1 MALHR
6 ITLSAVLLLGLPV
19 AGALAADL
27 GASGGFAASGYG
39 AYAAGPATTDVYEFV
54 GQDPVYVR
62 DINRPWL
69 NRHYFPGAD
78 RIPVSG
84 RLEVLPPKR
93 RGGPPEDFYRSW
105 STPPGYSE
113 IPPPVRLLRRRQF
126 EPMPDDAPQK

>member
-1 MALHR
+1 MTLHR
-6 ITLSAVLLLGLPV
+6 ITLSIVLLFGLS
-19 AGALAADL
+19 ASGALAADL
-27 GASGGFAASGYG
+27 AAGNGSSLSYGQG
-39 AYAAGPATTDVYEFV
+39 AYVSGPATTGIYEFV

-84 RLEVLPPKR
+84 RLEVLPKR
-93 RGGPPEDFYRSW
+93 RSGPPEDYFRDW

-113 IPPPVRLLRRRQF
+113 MPPPMREPRF
-126 EPMPDDAPQK
+126 ERMPDDAPHK

>member
-1 MALHR
+1 MHR
-6 ITLSAVLLLGLPV
+6 ITLSVVLLLGLPV

-27 GASGGFAASGYG
+27 GSGAGFAPSGYG

-84 RLEVLPPKR
+84 RLEVLPKR
-93 RGGPPEDFYRSW
+93 RSGPPEDYFRSW

-113 IPPPVRLLRRRQF
+113 IPPPVRMLRPPPF
-126 EPMPDDAPQK
+126 EQMPDDVPQK

>member
-1 MALHR
+1 MILHR

-19 AGALAADL
+19 SGALAADL
-27 GASGGFAASGYG
+27 AAGSGFASSGYG
-39 AYAAGPATTDVYEFV
+39 AYASGPATTDVYEFV

-62 DINRPWL
+62 GINRPWL

-84 RLEVLPPKR
+84 RLEVLPKR
-93 RGGPPEDFYRSW
+93 HGAPPDDYFRSW

-113 IPPPVRLLRRRQF
+113 IPPLRPLPPRRFDPV
-126 EPMPDDAPQK
+126 PDDVPQK

>member
-1 MALHR
+1 MHR
-6 ITLSAVLLLGLPV
+6 ITLSIALVLALPV
-19 AGALAADL
+19 SGALAADL
-27 GASGGFAASGYG
+27 AAGGGYAPPYGYG

-84 RLEVLPPKR
+84 RLEVLPKR
-93 RGGPPEDFYRSW
+93 RGGPPEDYYRSW

-113 IPPPVRLLRRRQF
+113 IPPPVRLMRPRQF
-126 EPMPDDAPQK
+126 EPVPDDVPQK